1 MCFNMYE
8 VELSNKQGEKVD
20 KLIEY
25 IKREQLVRVI
35 HLTYNFFPE
44 IENLIHRD
52 WEKYMEMHHSDG
64 SCGWRSN
71 KELEVLFSYLSC

>member
-35 HLTYNFFPE
+35 HLTYNYYFPWNWE
-44 IENLIHRD
+44 LDTQNLGETHGD
-52 WEKYMEMHHSDG
+52 AP
-64 SCGWRSN
+64 
-71 KELEVLFSYLSC
+71 